1 MLDVTPTLDD
11 TAVAPRRTAR
21 RKPAEYR
28 FYYAI
33 VFAVALPVAV
43 VGRLFPRRLGHADGA
58 PAEGL
63 SILEE
68 ARGLTNTVVPY
79 LFMG

>member
-1 MLDVTPTLDD
+1 MLDAAPDFAEPACAGTPG
-11 TAVAPRRTAR
+11 AAR
-21 RKPAEYR
+21 QPAEYR
-28 FYYAI
+28 LYYAI
-33 VFAVALPVAV
+33 VFTVALPVAV
-43 VGRLFPRRLGHADGA
+43 VGRLFPRRLGQAEGA

-63 SILEE
+63 SILDE